1 MAFLCETRS
10 PPPAFISSSNQTKYP
25 SHFLPNTHHIFFSF
39 LFFIDMVK
47 VLNIIDTIDTIMILS
62 NTEIAHLLTNGQSS
76 FMSRRNRKHQDWLT
90 HKFTLWWWRTS
101 PEIARSQKIES
112 LIKKVKK
119 ATNCQNFVNVCKF
132 VQVAENKNRA
142 RFDRRRPAAHQL
154 QVRIIIIIIQET
166 KWLQSFKVSIIDHRR
181 EKAGKSNLH
190 HAVLALHDRY
200 FHANCDWC

>member
-1 MAFLCETRS
+1 MAFD
-10 PPPAFISSSNQTKYP
+10 PPRLPL
-25 SHFLPNTHHIFFSF
+25 SHHQIRPNTHHILFSF
-39 LFFIDMVK
+39 LFFIHMVK
-47 VLNIIDTIDTIMILS
+47 VLTTIDTIDTIMILS

-119 ATNCQNFVNVCKF
+119 ATNCQNFVNLCKF

-154 QVRIIIIIIQET
+154 QVRIIIIIIQE
-166 KWLQSFKVSIIDHRR
+166 KNDCKLSKLRSSIIGERR
-181 EKAGKSNLH
+181 LERAICTMLCWHCTIATFTQIVMK
-190 HAVLALHDRY
+190 
-200 FHANCDWC
+200 CDWC